1 MNKVAFAD
9 LPLVVKFTSLGSIFM
24 GWVLFAE
31 FVVDRHGWDR
41 VLPFYR
47 VGNLCPYDLA
57 VMVALA
63 GAWLAL
69 HRR

>member
-9 LPLVVKFTSLGSIFM
+9 FPLVVKITSLGSIFM

-41 VLPFYR
+41 FLPFYR

-57 VMVALA
+57 VMFALA
-63 GAWLAL
+63 GAWLAF